1 MYEMESFEPHYA
13 SLLKE
18 LQAVHAS
25 GRTRSIL
32 WRRRQLSALRRFLV
46 ERETDILAALEAD
59 VRKPRHEAWFTEVS
73 YLRHEISYALRNLG
87 RWMRSRHVLTP
98 LVYQPASSYVI
109 SEPCGVVLI
118 LSAWNY
124 PLQLALA
131 PVIAALA
138 AGNCVV
144 LKPSEQAPFTSVLIA
159 DAVYSYLDRD
169 AVRVV
174 EGGVDA
180 AASLVGLPFDHIFF
194 TGSRDVGRKVLQAAA
209 GNLVPVTLELGGKN
223 PCIVDRGVDYGVAAR
238 RIVWAKC
245 INAGQTCIAPDYVLV
260 HKDVEAPFIEE
271 LKEAMQGM
279 YGHDASMNQAYARLS
294 RHNAE
299 RISSLM
305 QGCRIVVGGRVDKN
319 SGYVEPTVLSGV
331 SVDSPIMREEIF
343 GPLLPVIPFSS
354 QQEAVA
360 IVSVD
365 PAPLALYLFTGS
377 RQLETYYM
385 EHIRS
390 GGVGIN
396 DLLFQAAIPSLPFGG
411 IGHSGMGRYH
421 GKAGFDLFSH
431 QRSVHKKGL
440 FPENR
445 LRYPPVGTARFRLL
459 KWLFSLWR

>member
-1 MYEMESFEPHYA
+1 MESFKPHYGG
-13 SLLKE
+13 LLKE

-25 GRTRSIL
+25 GRTRSIV
-32 WRRRQLSALRRFLV
+32 WRRRQLYALRRFLV

-59 VRKPRHEAWFTEVS
+59 VGKPRHEAWFTEVS
-73 YLRHEISYALRNLG
+73 YLRHEISYALKNLG
-87 RWMRSRHVLTP
+87 RWMRSRHVWTP
-98 LVYQPASSYVI
+98 LVYQPASSSVI
-109 SEPCGVVLI
+109 PEPCGVVLI

-144 LKPSEQAPFTSVLIA
+144 LKPSEQAPVTSALVA
-159 DAVYSYLDRD
+159 DALHSYLDRD
-169 AVRVV
+169 AARVV
-174 EGGVDA
+174 EGGVDV

-223 PCIVDRGVDYGVAAR
+223 PCIVDRGVDLGVAAR

-245 INAGQTCIAPDYVLV
+245 INTSQTCIAPDYVLV
-260 HKDVEAPFIEE
+260 HKDVEAFFLDE
-271 LKEAMQGM
+271 LKEAMLGM
-279 YGHDASMNQAYARLS
+279 YGPDASMSPSYGRLS
-294 RHNAE
+294 PHNAE

-305 QGCRIVVGGRVDKN
+305 QGCRIVAGGRVSARD
-319 SGYVEPTVLSGV
+319 GYVEPTVLSGV
-331 SVDSPIMREEIF
+331 SVDSPVMREEIF

-360 IVSVD
+360 IASVD

-377 RQLETYYM
+377 RQLEKYYM

-445 LRYPPVGTARFRLL
+445 LRYPPGVTAWFRLL
-459 KWLFSLWR
+459 KWLFSLWK